1 MRVLPLTLSQA
12 NELIAAWHRHHKPAT
27 GHRFSIGARDGMD
40 IVGAAVVG
48 RPVARK
54 TDQYLVAEVNRLVT
68 NGHKNAC
75 SFLYAASAR
84 IAREMGFEKIQTFIL
99 KDEPGTSL
107 EAAGWKFERMTDS
120 KPQKWHSRAGRRSD
134 QPSESKQLWSKEFA
148 A

>member
-1 MRVLPLTLSQA
+1 
-12 NELIAAWHRHHKPAT
+12 
-27 GHRFSIGARDGMD
+27 MD
-40 IVGAAVVG
+40 IVGAAIVG

-54 TDQYLVAEVNRLVT
+54 TDQYLIAEVNRLVT
-68 NGHKNAC
+68 NGHKNTC

-120 KPQKWHSRAGRRSD
+120 KPEKWHSRGNRRTD
-134 QPSESKQLWSKEFA
+134 QPSESKQLWSKELQ
-148 A
+148 